1 MKKKKKKKKKKPL
14 TVITRATEKGR
25 NEGKLKN
32 LGKKVTVTTN
42 NRIQA
47 GFNSARRCRKLS
59 FSTSQRV
66 KRKICVQKENKTIK

>member
-1 MKKKKKKKKKKPL
+1 MKPL
-14 TVITRATEKGR
+14 TIITWATEKGS

-47 GFNSARRCRKLS
+47 GFNFARRWKAKHWTQNQLTTRMH
-59 FSTSQRV
+59 
-66 KRKICVQKENKTIK
+66 N